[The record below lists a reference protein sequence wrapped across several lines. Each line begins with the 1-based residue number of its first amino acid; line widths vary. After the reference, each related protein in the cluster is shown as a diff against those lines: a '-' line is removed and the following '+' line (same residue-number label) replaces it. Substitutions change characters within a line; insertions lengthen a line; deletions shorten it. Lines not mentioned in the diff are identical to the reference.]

1 MDFFFNM
8 ESSFDL
14 SKNGYKKALKK
25 KKRLYCIPGAFE
37 VYEEKL

>member
-1 MDFFFNM
+1 M

-14 SKNGYKKALKK
+14 SKKGYKKTL
-25 KKRLYCIPGAFE
+25 KKRLYYIPGAFE